1 MGRQACFNL
10 AVDSRE
16 NIRRVSKEPGHTP
29 FSQEINDKNVR
40 PLMSMFLPKTNHQIG
55 CPDYSQFTVKKIA
68 KIVPEQLLVWEI
80 RAPEGSEL

>member
-1 MGRQACFNL
+1 MQCQAWALGRQACFNL

-40 PLMSMFLPKTNHQIG
+40 AWMSMF
-55 CPDYSQFTVKKIA
+55 FT
-68 KIVPEQLLVWEI
+68 
-80 RAPEGSEL
+80 